1 MNKYTIDPLHSDI
14 EFKIKHLM
22 ISSVRGRFNSF
33 RAGMSASTTD
43 FSDAELWCDIDVESI
58 YTSISERDTHLRS
71 ADFFNV
77 EKYPLIQFKS
87 SKISVSEDGEYIING
102 DFTIKGESKPIV
114 LKGNYNG
121 SDVDH
126 YGQEK
131 FGFELSGKIKRSDWD
146 LNFNVAGG
154 RNTMVIGDE
163 VKIEISVQM
172 VKES

>member
-1 MNKYTIDPLHSDI
+1 MNKYIIDPLHSDI

-33 RAGMSASTTD
+33 RAGMSANTTD
-43 FSDAELWCDIDVESI
+43 FSDANLWCEIDVESI

-71 ADFFNV
+71 PDFFDV
-77 EKYPLIQFKS
+77 EKHPLITFKS
-87 SKISVSEDGEYIING
+87 SDILIVDDEYTIMG
-102 DFTIKGESKPIV
+102 DFTVKGVTKPIT
-114 LKGNYNG
+114 LKGAYNG

-131 FGFELSGKIKRSDWD
+131 FGFELTGKIKRTDWD
-146 LNFNVAGG
+146 LTFNVAGG
-154 RNTMVIGDE
+154 RNTMVIGDD
-163 VKIEISVQM
+163 VKIELSIQM

>member
-1 MNKYTIDPLHSDI
+1 MNKYIIDPLHSDI

-33 RAGMSASTTD
+33 KAGMSSNTTD
-43 FSDAELWCDIDVESI
+43 FSDANLWCEIDVDSI

-71 ADFFNV
+71 ADFFDV
-77 EKYPLIQFKS
+77 ENYPLIKFKS
-87 SKISVSEDGEYIING
+87 SDVSIIDGEYIIQG
-102 DFTIKGESKPIV
+102 HFTIKNVTKPIV
-114 LKGNYNG
+114 LKGTYNG

-131 FGFELSGKIKRSDWD
+131 FGFELSGKIKRTDWD

-163 VKIEISVQM
+163 VKIDLSIQM